1 MALVYC
7 EAWRGV
13 VIIPDPS
20 LVTYVAKVQK
30 TRTRKNRNYFV
41 LRTTM
46 PKDVAEKIGAMPGDY
61 LLFKA
66 KKAEWFDML
75 DWKSMENT
83 WKMLP
88 DNIRNHVVR
97 DGLYYEGT
105 SNQMQLIA
113 ENMASLG
120 ATNQSAAVPQ
130 LQNAQKPC
138 R

>member
-1 MALVYC
+1 
-7 EAWRGV
+7 
-13 VIIPDPS
+13 
-20 LVTYVAKVQK
+20 
-30 TRTRKNRNYFV
+30 
-41 LRTTM
+41 M